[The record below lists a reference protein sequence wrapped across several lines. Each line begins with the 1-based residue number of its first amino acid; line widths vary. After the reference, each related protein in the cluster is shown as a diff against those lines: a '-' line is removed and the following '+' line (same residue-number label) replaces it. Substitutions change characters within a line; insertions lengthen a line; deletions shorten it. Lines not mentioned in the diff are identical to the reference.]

1 VKRLFPVMLLALIM
15 FPLAGV
21 HAQDDMTTITLQFT
35 GAVGDNVFSCDRIY
49 EGLGSEGTAT
59 EFLDFRLYVHDIHL
73 VNADDEKVALEL
85 MQDDVWQYEN
95 VALLDFEDGSGRCD
109 VGNEVINATV
119 EGMVPAGEYT
129 GVVFK
134 VGVPFDLN
142 HNDTTL
148 APSPLNLTGMWW
160 NWQIG
165 YKFIR
170 VDMLAGDE
178 DPIPWN
184 IHLGSTGCDSPAAV
198 VPPEDVCSRPN
209 VMEVHFDEFDVE
221 NDVIV
226 ADLATL
232 LDGVNLAESD
242 PMPPGCQAG
251 FDDPDCPQLFPNL
264 GLDLDTG
271 ECLEGDCSGQTL
283 FRTAARD
290 DVTIIEDVGVMPDMD
305 MEGDMSDEDHSQHEA
320 SDGSEHDSESSE
332 EGEHDAN

>member
-1 VKRLFPVMLLALIM
+1 MKRLFPIVLLVLII
-15 FPLAGV
+15 FPLADV
-21 HAQDDMTTITLQFT
+21 QAQDDLIILQFT
-35 GAVGDNVFSCDRIY
+35 GAVGDEVFSCGTVY
-49 EGLGSEGTAT
+49 EGLGAEETAT
-59 EFLDFRLYVHDIHL
+59 EFMDFRFYVHDIRL
-73 VNADDEKVALEL
+73 INAGGEEVPVEL
-85 MQDDVWQYEN
+85 MQDGVWQVEN

-109 VGNEVINATV
+109 VGNQAINATV

-134 VGVPFDLN
+134 MGVPFELN

-160 NWQIG
+160 NWQTG

-170 VDMLAGDE
+170 VDMLAGEE

-198 VPPEDVCSRPN
+198 VPPEDVCSRLN
-209 VMEVHFDEFDVE
+209 VMEVRLDEFDLE

-226 ADLATL
+226 ADLAGL
-232 LDGVNLAESD
+232 LEDVNLVESD

-251 FDDPDCPQLFPNL
+251 FDDPDCPQLFPNF
-264 GLDLDTG
+264 GLDLETG

-283 FRTAARD
+283 FRVAAREN
-290 DVTIIEDVGVMPDMD
+290 VTIIEDVDVMSDMD
-305 MEGDMSDEDHSQHEA
+305 MEGHTEDHSQH
-320 SDGSEHDSESSE
+320 S
-332 EGEHDAN
+332 N